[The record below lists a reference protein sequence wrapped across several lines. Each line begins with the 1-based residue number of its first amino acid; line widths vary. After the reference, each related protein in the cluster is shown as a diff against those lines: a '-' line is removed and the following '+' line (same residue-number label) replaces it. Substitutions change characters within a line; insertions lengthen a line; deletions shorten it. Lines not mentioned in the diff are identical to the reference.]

1 MEPSAPRAFAPA
13 QAGAL
18 LIVVTALV
26 IGAGALLGWLA
37 GSVRNGLLVG
47 VVLGVP
53 AGIFGVYWRYRGA
66 FS

>member
-1 MEPSAPRAFAPA
+1 MEPPAPRAFAPA

-26 IGAGALLGWLA
+26 IGAGAVIGWLA
-37 GSVRNGLLVG
+37 GSVRNGLVVG
-47 VVLGVP
+47 VLLGVP
-53 AGIFGVYWRYRGA
+53 AGIFGVYWHYRGA